1 MTNNS
6 NWADP
11 QNWTTAVVAFTP
23 NAGDKQYEGKNLQEI
38 SELRKQDPVET
49 TLDLLLENNGMV
61 NMVYFGMNEDDVKEA
76 MRQPWVSVGSDGSAL
91 QPEGVLGEG
100 KPHPRNYGT
109 FTRVLQKY
117 VHDEKVITLEDA
129 VRKMTS
135 LAADQLHLRDRGL
148 LRVGMY
154 ADVVVFDP
162 NKVVERATFTQP
174 HQFSEGMQYVVVNGK
189 LVIDGGQHTGAH
201 PGRVTVFIPHFA
213 MSGGTLVALGADE
226 IVMTK
231 HAMLG
236 PIDPQINCMPAVSII
251 KVATEKPLSE
261 IDDQTLIF
269 ADVGQKAIEQ
279 LRRQATELLRAPMT
293 PDAAKA
299 LAEQLTSG
307 RWTHDYPITV
317 SEARALGLPVN
328 TDMPDDVLDL
338 MMLFPQP
345 VRTTQG
351 VEFGP
356 RRAAP

>member
-1 MTNNS
+1 MNEVVALINEARARGVEISADQYPYIASSTGLTVRLPEWALDGGTPKLLERLRAPAERQKIRDAMTNNS

-201 PGRVTVFIPHFA
+201 PGQILYGPGKRMSSAGSATV
-213 MSGGTLVALGADE
+213 
-226 IVMTK
+226 
-231 HAMLG
+231 
-236 PIDPQINCMPAVSII
+236 
-251 KVATEKPLSE
+251 
-261 IDDQTLIF
+261 
-269 ADVGQKAIEQ
+269 
-279 LRRQATELLRAPMT
+279 R
-293 PDAAKA
+293 
-299 LAEQLTSG
+299 
-307 RWTHDYPITV
+307 
-317 SEARALGLPVN
+317 
-328 TDMPDDVLDL
+328 
-338 MMLFPQP
+338 
-345 VRTTQG
+345 
-351 VEFGP
+351 
-356 RRAAP
+356 